1 MIRHILTA
9 FCFFFLLSN
18 NSFACTQIPS
28 VWKTIDTTSCASES
42 LSIYALT
49 EAFINFR
56 EKSDKEFRA
65 NKIAA
70 RPFVFRT
77 ILKND
82 TDLVSE
88 AEYTIVKE
96 SVDLIFKDYDILP
109 YNQMV
114 NFYNNGVIDNASFS
128 HNFYVDI
135 SISSPK
141 IENISFVDLNPHIWA
156 LLKFLRRDSVK
167 VYTRISN
174 PEDDIAI
181 FLDEFEV
188 SPTIAIETA
197 LTPNGCF
204 IIKLEKNNYDSVVVD
219 WGSDDGES
227 EHVLRETHAFVDIP
241 EIPPIG
247 DFASDISIEISNAMK
262 NSDACDQVVNAIK
275 AKDVELL
282 NVVLDTYPDFDI
294 NTLDKQGKAP
304 VHYAASCGS
313 IEILKRIIEKKAN
326 VNILSYD
333 NNTALH
339 EAVKVND
346 VTEQICELLLENGA
360 DLSIINNS
368 GQTPLDIAKNQNVD
382 LFNFL
387 SSKK

>member
-1 MIRHILTA
+1 M
-9 FCFFFLLSN
+9 N

-28 VWKTIDTTSCASES
+28 VWKTIDTTTEASES
-42 LSIYALT
+42 LTVYALN

-56 EKSDKEFRA
+56 EKVDKEFRA

-77 ILKND
+77 IIKND
-82 TDLVSE
+82 IDLVSE
-88 AEYTIVKE
+88 DEYKIVKE
-96 SVDLIFKDYDILP
+96 SVDLIFKEYGILS
-109 YNQMV
+109 YKEMSD
-114 NFYNNGVIDNASFS
+114 FYNNGVINNASFS
-128 HNFYVDI
+128 QCFYVDL
-135 SISSPK
+135 SISSAK
-141 IENISFVDLNPHIWA
+141 IENISLVDLNPHIWA
-156 LLKFLRRDSVK
+156 LLKFIRRDSVK
-167 VYTRISN
+167 VYTRVSN

-197 LTPNGCF
+197 LTPIGCF

-262 NSDACDQVVNAIK
+262 NSDACDQLVNAIK
-275 AKDVELL
+275 TKDAELV

-304 VHYAASCGS
+304 IHYAASIGNL
-313 IEILKRIIEKKAN
+313 EILKKLIEKKAN
-326 VNILSYD
+326 VNSLSYD
-333 NNTALH
+333 NNTPLH
-339 EAVKVND
+339 EAVLSNEI
-346 VTEQICELLLENGA
+346 TEQICELLLKNGA
-360 DLSIINNS
+360 DLNLKNNS
-368 GQTPLDIAKNQNVD
+368 GKTPLNIAKEQNLVI
-382 LFNFL
+382 FNYL
-387 SSKK
+387 INYQK

>member
-1 MIRHILTA
+1 MIRYILTTI
-9 FCFFFLLSN
+9 CFSFLLSN

-42 LSIYALT
+42 LTVYALT

-56 EKSDKEFRA
+56 EKADKEFRA

-70 RPFVFRT
+70 RTFVFRT

-82 TDLVSE
+82 SDLVSE
-88 AEYTIVKE
+88 EEYTIVKE

-141 IENISFVDLNPHIWA
+141 IDNISFVDLNPHIWA
-156 LLKFLRRDSVK
+156 LLKFLRRDTVK

-227 EHVLRETHAFVDIP
+227 EHILRETHAFVNIP

-275 AKDVELL
+275 AKDLELV

-294 NTLDKQGKAP
+294 NTLDKKGKAP
-304 VHYAASCGS
+304 IHYAATCGN
-313 IEILKRIIEKKAN
+313 IDILKMLIEEKKAN
-326 VNILSYD
+326 VNTLSYD

-339 EAVKVND
+339 EAVKAND
-346 VTEQICELLLENGA
+346 VTEQICELLLKNGA
-360 DLSIINNS
+360 DSSIKNNS
-368 GQTPLDIAKNQNVD
+368 GQTPLDIAKNQNMD

-387 SSKK
+387 SSK